1 MSLPAIVVAYAVHD
15 SIVWGAIMSLVFMLG
30 YVSLYA
36 RLVRFRWCSPLA
48 FLLLKPTRPNYA

>member
-1 MSLPAIVVAYAVHD
+1 
-15 SIVWGAIMSLVFMLG
+15 MLG